1 MPAFVT
7 TARTVLGSLVSGVL
21 GVAVVRAAERRGGR
35 PARRVA
41 VEATKAGIRGAR
53 AAEVGVERV
62 RLAGGDVL
70 AQAREEMGEQARP
83 PAAAGP
89 DAHGHG
95 H

>member
-1 MPAFVT
+1 MPGFVT
-7 TARTVLGSLVSGVL
+7 TVRMVLTSLVSGVL
-21 GVAVVRAAERRGGR
+21 GVAVVRAAKRRGGR
-35 PARRVA
+35 PVRRVA
-41 VEATKAGIRGAR
+41 VAATKAGIRGAR
-53 AAEVGVERV
+53 AAEVGVEQI

-89 DAHGHG
+89 EAHGHT